1 MITGDYKLGCQY
13 RDLIIEQIKKELKPS
28 EEDIQLMKDRLNKAS
43 SDELERTYEA
53 FERFGVEVIMDNI
66 CRRNLVFI
74 WKIEGDIMDKNNK
87 TTCRYCECFK
97 CLHKDECFECYSC
110 RNNTN
115 FTDEVKTK
123 CIDRKVEK

>member
-1 MITGDYKLGCQY
+1 MEWYYRWFTESKIGDNNMITGDYKLGCQY

-74 WKIEGDIMDKNNK
+74 DKM
-87 TTCRYCECFK
+87 
-97 CLHKDECFECYSC
+97 
-110 RNNTN
+110 
-115 FTDEVKTK
+115 EVWNIWNMQ
-123 CIDRKVEK
+123 ID